1 MDDDLRAKEVA
12 LHGLLAGLGS
22 VVVAYSGGVDSSYLA
37 AVATEALGDRALCVT
52 AVSPSLARRELG
64 AAKDLAARFG
74 WNHRTVGTHEV
85 AREEYARND
94 GDRCY
99 WCKTELFEVIFPIA
113 SERGGTVV
121 VGTNLDDLGDYR
133 PGQRAAAER
142 GVLAPLVDVG
152 LAKAEV
158 RALSRRRGLPT
169 AEKPASPCLSSR
181 VAYGVRVTPERLRR
195 IDRAEEFLLSLGFG
209 VVRVRDH
216 GELAR
221 VEVPTED
228 IDRLLARRAEVDAR
242 LQTLGWRSVTVDP
255 KGFRSGS
262 LNELLPAPVLRRAG
276 R

>member
-64 AAKDLAARFG
+64 AAKDLAVRFG

-113 SERGGTVV
+113 SERGGTVL

-158 RALSRRRGLPT
+158 RALSRRRELPT

-228 IDRLLARRAEVDAR
+228 IDRLLARRAEVDAC